1 MSYKKSGIIISVVIL
16 AVIIIIYCIFGIE
29 VRNMESPERSTPNS
43 LSSDSVSSKVES
55 KSQKVTSMQSEV
67 TSKEIVE
74 SEATSRIESSSK
86 ASVSESKSESG
97 VSSSKVE
104 SESSIKSLDSAVSL
118 YKKGFT
124 SEMIEIDPKTLVGGT
139 KKRLITGLVS
149 SKHIYYYDGQV
160 YYQFE
165 IISADGK
172 YFKYFVP
179 EQAYKDIKEQSS
191 VKLKVQDYSVKD
203 EIVTCVLSVETMQ

>member
-16 AVIIIIYCIFGIE
+16 VVIIIVYCIFGIE
-29 VRNMESPERSTPNS
+29 VKDTESPDRSTPNS
-43 LSSDSVSSKVES
+43 LSSSSINSKVES
-55 KSQKVTSMQSEV
+55 KPQEVTSKQSEV
-67 TSKEIVE
+67 TSKEITESKVASKTESSKVE
-74 SEATSRIESSSK
+74 SSK
-86 ASVSESKSESG
+86 IVSTG
-97 VSSSKVE
+97 VNSSKVE

-118 YKKGFT
+118 YNKGFT
-124 SEMIEIDPKTLVGGT
+124 SEMIEIDPKTVVRGT
-139 KKRLITGLVS
+139 KERVITGLVS
-149 SKHIYYYDGQV
+149 SKHMYYYDSQV

-191 VKLKVQDYSVKD
+191 VKLKVRDYTVKD